1 MITERDPT
9 PEELAKRAKSEKWNG
24 VAAAL
29 FAITYGGLGVLE
41 IVRGK
46 GPLPYSGY
54 ALLFMG
60 ACWVVVCFGSLRR
73 YKSVT

>member
-9 PEELAKRAKSEKWNG
+9 PEELTKRAKSERWNC

-29 FAITYGGLGVLE
+29 FAITYGGLGLLE
-41 IVRGK
+41 VFRGK
-46 GPLPYSGY
+46 GPLPFSGY

-60 ACWVVVCFGSLRR
+60 VCWVVICFRSVRR
-73 YKSVT
+73 YKAMA